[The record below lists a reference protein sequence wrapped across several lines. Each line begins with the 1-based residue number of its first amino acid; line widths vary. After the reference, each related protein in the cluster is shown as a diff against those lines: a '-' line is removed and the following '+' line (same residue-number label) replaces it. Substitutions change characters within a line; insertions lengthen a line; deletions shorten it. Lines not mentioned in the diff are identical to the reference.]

1 MKLVTEYLEQAL
13 NFERLAAAETNPA
26 AKKQMQEQATAY
38 HKLAAKRAKEM
49 NVRPSPRRP
58 GAE

>member
-1 MKLVTEYLEQAL
+1 MKLATEYLEQAL
-13 NFERLAAAETNPA
+13 HFERLAAAETNPA
-26 AKKQMQEQATAY
+26 ARKQMQEQATAY

-49 NVRPSPRRP
+49 NVPPPRGRT